1 MDYEA
6 VIGLEVHVQLLTE
19 TKLFCRCANRF
30 GGTPNTRVCPIC
42 LGYPGALPV
51 VNRRAVELATRLAL
65 ACGCAVAERSSFAR
79 KSYFYPDLPKGY
91 QISQNDAPL
100 ARHGWLPLA
109 RHDRRIPI
117 ERMHLEEDAG
127 KLLHHEATD
136 GLGETWVDFN
146 RCGTPL
152 VEIVSAPELSSPDEA
167 HDFLESLRQ
176 LVRYTGASDGNL
188 EEGSLR
194 CDANVSL
201 RGRGSASTG
210 TRVEIKNLNSFRF
223 VARALEH
230 EIERQGEIL
239 ARGGKVAAETRS
251 FDTATGKTRAMRS
264 KESSDEYRY
273 FPEPDLGDLDMP
285 RVRLETLRGE
295 LPELPWAV
303 RRRFVDAL
311 RLDPE
316 AARLLAES
324 RELAAYLDA
333 AVRAGRGAGA
343 RPGALARWLR
353 GEALHEAR
361 ARGESMDD
369 GMPPDRF
376 AELVALVESGVISG
390 TAGKRILGEIWG
402 SDESPRSAVTRLG
415 LERIADPVRLRRW
428 LDEAIR
434 EHPVQARQLEA
445 GKIALVGFFV
455 GRILERSGGRADPAL
470 ASRLVRDV
478 VAGGPLR

>member
-316 AARLLAES
+316 TARLLAES
-324 RELAAYLDA
+324 R
-333 AVRAGRGAGA
+333 
-343 RPGALARWLR
+343 
-353 GEALHEAR
+353 
-361 ARGESMDD
+361 
-369 GMPPDRF
+369 
-376 AELVALVESGVISG
+376 
-390 TAGKRILGEIWG
+390 
-402 SDESPRSAVTRLG
+402 
-415 LERIADPVRLRRW
+415 
-428 LDEAIR
+428 
-434 EHPVQARQLEA
+434 
-445 GKIALVGFFV
+445 
-455 GRILERSGGRADPAL
+455 
-470 ASRLVRDV
+470 
-478 VAGGPLR
+478 